1 MSENTLAK
9 VIYTSIS
16 IAWDLKACS
25 PWCVL
30 VAKTLERCSKGLGWS
45 PDGDTYFYIKN
56 VAPTGRMPLQVTP
69 EGVIT

>member
-25 PWCVL
+25 RWCVL

-45 PDGDTYFYIKN
+45 PDGDTYF
-56 VAPTGRMPLQVTP
+56 
-69 EGVIT
+69 